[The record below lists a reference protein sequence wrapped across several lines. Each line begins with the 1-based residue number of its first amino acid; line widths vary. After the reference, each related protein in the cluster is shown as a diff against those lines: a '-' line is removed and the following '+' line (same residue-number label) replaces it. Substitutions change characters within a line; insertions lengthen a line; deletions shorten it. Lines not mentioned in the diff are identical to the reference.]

1 MGLIRH
7 CPQHYVQIVSKC
19 EETIASHAVK
29 ILFFLTISFSAIIP
43 IVIPPIAKVLS
54 GFCNTLFP
62 TTFTPQKINQK
73 LAVTI

>member
-29 ILFFLTISFSAIIP
+29 ILKQRLLHTFFLTISFSAIIP
-43 IVIPPIAKVLS
+43 IVIPTIAKVLS

-62 TTFTPQKINQK
+62 QHLHVKR
-73 LAVTI
+73 